1 MEEGNQRIETD
12 GKVASVNHTTSRPHA
27 LSAGAVG
34 DLHPPSSCT
43 MSQQLA
49 PGGQPGP
56 TWPAHPRPWPRPL
69 SGPPTSYPTGL
80 SQASGGKASVDGKPI
95 GQPRGRPNDTLTDD
109 PQALGELP
117 ATRPQEAEGS

>member
-1 MEEGNQRIETD
+1 
-12 GKVASVNHTTSRPHA
+12 
-27 LSAGAVG
+27 
-34 DLHPPSSCT
+34 

-117 ATRPQEAEGS
+117 ATRPQEVRAHVIMRPATRHAGIIRTTSAGVRPSWICHMPLRCKF